1 MNIEP
6 SRTDGAAV
14 CVLGIGPHIHAAVF
28 VRTLELGILRE
39 RVGLLKAADV
49 SLLVGIDDAHTRRAV
64 RRRPVACGLNG
75 GYARSNKALEHAPY
89 VRTIIRQGYIGIY
102 RLFRSAG
109 TERLLDADRL
119 RYNVDLHRIPLLNRK
134 CQCIYILPVSRV

>member
-6 SRTDGAAV
+6 SRADGAAV

-49 SLLVGIDDAHTRRAV
+49 SLLVGIDDAHARRAV
-64 RRRPVACGLNG
+64 RRRRAREG
-75 GYARSNKALEHAPY
+75 GAFRRAAPPP
-89 VRTIIRQGYIGIY
+89 
-102 RLFRSAG
+102 A
-109 TERLLDADRL
+109 
-119 RYNVDLHRIPLLNRK
+119 P
-134 CQCIYILPVSRV
+134 